1 MGEHVWVGSRCLAIC
16 FVVLSA
22 RASER
27 ALILIFRETNAV
39 FEQIAIANPVLY
51 VALYSTGKQPSEV
64 DDYHWVFI
72 VGPSYEEA
80 DSKGTQSSM
89 EPFGR
94 LEYFCRKY
102 REWQWRWLYN
112 QRTIPLRSQ
121 PDLLVRLVVAE
132 VADLEMLQAVV
143 LRWALCVCMHAHP
156 EWMSV
161 KWVKNVLNDLE
172 EERGCLG
179 RRMESFESVEAK
191 VITCHSNPFTL
202 DGANL
207 MARPFSF
214 LEPVISPFSIP

>member
-1 MGEHVWVGSRCLAIC
+1 MPLHLFRSTQCK
-16 FVVLSA
+16 
-22 RASER
+22 SER
-27 ALILIFRETNAV
+27 VPTFIFRETNAV
-39 FEQIAIANPVLY
+39 FEQIAIVNPVLY
-51 VALYSTGKQPSEV
+51 VALYSTGKEQSEV

-72 VGPSYEEA
+72 VGPSHEEA

-112 QRTIPLRSQ
+112 QRTIPLRGQ

-161 KWVKNVLNDLE
+161 KWVKNVLKDLE

-179 RRMESFESVEAK
+179 RRMESFESVEAM
-191 VITCHSNPFTL
+191 VITCHINPFTL
-202 DGANL
+202 DRANM
-207 MARPFSF
+207 MARPFSL